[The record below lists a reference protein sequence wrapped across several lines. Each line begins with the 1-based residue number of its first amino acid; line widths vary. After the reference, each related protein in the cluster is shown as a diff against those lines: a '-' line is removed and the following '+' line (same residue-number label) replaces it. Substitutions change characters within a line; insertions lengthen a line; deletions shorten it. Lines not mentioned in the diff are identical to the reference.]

1 MTFVGSFAN
10 IVLMFLQCFID
21 VEMSQEVGDQV
32 YLHEIYGF
40 IHWGKVNRK
49 VSGNSNDILER
60 S

>member
-1 MTFVGSFAN
+1 
-10 IVLMFLQCFID
+10 
-21 VEMSQEVGDQV
+21 MSQEVGDQV

-40 IHWGKVNRK
+40 IHWDKVNRK